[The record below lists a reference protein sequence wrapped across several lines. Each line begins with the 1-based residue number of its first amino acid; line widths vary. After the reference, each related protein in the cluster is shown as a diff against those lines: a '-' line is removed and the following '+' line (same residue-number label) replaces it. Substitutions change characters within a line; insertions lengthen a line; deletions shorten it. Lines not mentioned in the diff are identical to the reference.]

1 MTGLLHH
8 FALNAKTR
16 TGLSLGAIAWTI
28 VASISIVAAIGFLLF
43 AAFVVITQR
52 YDAVTAG
59 LAFGS
64 FFFVIA
70 IIAIAACLTTR
81 RHNIERARLELASRS
96 SAGLFD
102 PSLLALGLQIGRAIG
117 WQRLAS
123 VAAAGILAAGLAR
136 EWTGRDQA
144 QSKSDPQK

>member
-16 TGLSLGAIAWTI
+16 TGLSLGVIAWTI

-96 SAGLFD
+96 S
-102 PSLLALGLQIGRAIG
+102 GRYFGGRVGKGVDQPRSGTIKIRPAKIDH
-117 WQRLAS
+117 ADTS
-123 VAAAGILAAGLAR
+123 SKPAAARSTCSPIFG
-136 EWTGRDQA
+136 T
-144 QSKSDPQK
+144 

>member
-1 MTGLLHH
+1 MSGLLHH

-16 TGLSLGAIAWTI
+16 TGLSFGAIVWTL
-28 VASISIVAAIGFLLF
+28 VASISIVAAIGFLLV
-43 AAFVVITQR
+43 AAFVSITQR

-59 LAFGS
+59 LALGG
-64 FFFVIA
+64 FFFVFA
-70 IIAIAACLTTR
+70 IIAVAACLTTR

-96 SAGLFD
+96 SADLFD

-123 VAAAGILAAGLAR
+123 VAAAGVLAAGLAR
-136 EWTGRDQA
+136 EWTNRDQA
-144 QSKSDPQK
+144 QSKSDLQN